1 MSQEISEAKKAAE
14 QANIT
19 ATRVNDALQPIKEQ
33 LDQWKKKYGDTNV
46 SNSDINK
53 ALMDAN
59 KTSKSLYYIKV
70 IDESQEKIQ

>member
-1 MSQEISEAKKAAE
+1 MSQDISEAKKAAE

-33 LDQWKKKYGDTNV
+33 LDQWKQKYGDTNV

-59 KTSKSLYYIKV
+59 KTSKSLYYIILK
-70 IDESQEKIQ
+70 